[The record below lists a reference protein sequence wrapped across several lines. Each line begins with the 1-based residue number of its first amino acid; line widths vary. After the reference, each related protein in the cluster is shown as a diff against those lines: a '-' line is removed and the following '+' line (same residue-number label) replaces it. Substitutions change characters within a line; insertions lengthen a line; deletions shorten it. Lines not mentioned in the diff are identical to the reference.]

1 MVKGWSWRGLTLIGK
16 VQIIKSFA
24 LPKVLYRLT
33 LISSNKEFIKKINTL
48 LFSFVW
54 KGKDKV
60 KRAVLINQI
69 EKGGLKMPDLNSMI
83 SAQRIMCIKKYLTPN
98 AASWKYFLDF
108 HLRKVGGKFLFH
120 CNFNYSKLS
129 ITLPKFYKECI
140 MTWASLNCVSPS
152 SASEIY
158 EQFLWNNRFICI
170 ESRSVFNQKLID
182 VGIITIRNL
191 LDSHGNFKQ
200 LFYLQHAHLS
210 PIDHYFLFSLFCA
223 IPEEWRRLLRTN
235 ENAALLHDCY
245 VDLDSFSLHLG
256 GKKVDV
262 EKI

>member
-1 MVKGWSWRGLTLIGK
+1 MPNSLKLLNHYILSNAPQKIRQWALKINRDKTESLLLGNLKETASSLELVDICEFKRYVKILGVYFTYNTSMFYKLNFESIEKSLKQLVKGWSWRGLTLIGK

-69 EKGGLKMPDLNSMI
+69 EKGGLKMPDLNSMT

-108 HLRKVGGKFLFH
+108 YLRKVGGKFLFH

-129 ITLPKFYKECI
+129 ITLPKFDKECI
-140 MTWASLNCVSPS
+140 KTWASLNCVSPS

-158 EQFLWNNRFICI
+158 EQFLWNNRFPA
-170 ESRSVFNQKLID
+170 Q
-182 VGIITIRNL
+182 
-191 LDSHGNFKQ
+191 
-200 LFYLQHAHLS
+200 
-210 PIDHYFLFSLFCA
+210 FS
-223 IPEEWRRLLRTN
+223 TK
-235 ENAALLHDCY
+235 
-245 VDLDSFSLHLG
+245 S
-256 GKKVDV
+256 
-262 EKI
+262 